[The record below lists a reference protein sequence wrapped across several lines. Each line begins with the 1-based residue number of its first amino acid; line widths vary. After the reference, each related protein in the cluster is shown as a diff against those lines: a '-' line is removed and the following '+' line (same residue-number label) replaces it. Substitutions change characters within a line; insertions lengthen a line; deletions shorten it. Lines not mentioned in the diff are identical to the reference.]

1 MAEWP
6 IHRQKLRMA
15 FCYVCREFS
24 VMAKKHQNQAKPTKK
39 PLPTWVYPLLLIFTF
54 IVVYPLIFD
63 EKVSLGGD
71 NASYYILGKALSSGE
86 GYTNIHVPGNPA
98 HNHFPPGYPIILA
111 VFMFFTNSIVFL
123 KWINGLLLL
132 GTSLLSYRLFLRFAE
147 NKALAFVGALLI
159 LFNFH
164 LLSYGTIMMSEVPFL
179 FFGTLAMLLFVNMQQ
194 AEKEWY
200 KNPSFY
206 FLILVSS
213 FAYHIRTA
221 GIALV
226 AGFALY
232 MLLNKNWKALI
243 AYLLGFVALGIP
255 WFLRGQSLG
264 GSSYLTQ
271 LFLKNPYREELG
283 AMELSDW
290 FTRFGNN
297 LARYL
302 GKEIPNGLFP
312 GIEADYTPDA
322 SGVVLY
328 GILIMAVV
336 IFGLVKLPNY
346 RLLITGYLL
355 GTFGILLLW
364 PDVWF
369 GIRFMLPLI
378 PLLLFLFLF
387 GLQSLFNWAFMR
399 ASLKIAFNPLLFLVF
414 VLAFTPQVKLLVD
427 ASEAPYLDKFK
438 NYFEIAAWANKNTP
452 SDAIICTRKPG
463 LFYLFAG
470 RQVAQFENTPDYN
483 EFFAALDST
492 GFTHVVIDQ
501 LGYAQT
507 GRFLVPA
514 IQDNPEKFQIIKQT
528 MAPETYLL
536 SYNNTFGY
544 SGEWTVTEKDGYYTH
559 VRNGSG
565 TLKNTDGSIY
575 TGSFNNNL
583 PNGAGTITYPDGR
596 VEKGTWINGIK
607 TNINE

>member
-1 MAEWP
+1 MP
-6 IHRQKLRMA
+6 
-15 FCYVCREFS
+15 FCYVCPQYFA
-24 VMAKKHQNQAKPTKK
+24 MAKKPQQKAKPARK
-39 PLPTWVYPLLLIFTF
+39 PLPSWIYPVLIIFAFIIVYPI
-54 IVVYPLIFD
+54 IFD
-63 EKVSLGGD
+63 KKVNLGGD
-71 NASYYILGKALSSGE
+71 NASYYILGKAISSGQ

-98 HNHFPPGYPIILA
+98 HNHFPPGYPAILA
-111 VFMFFTNSIVFL
+111 AFMFVSSNIVFL
-123 KWINGLLLL
+123 KWVNGLFLL
-132 GTSLLSYRLFLRFAE
+132 GTAVLSYLLFLRFTE
-147 NKALAFVGALLI
+147 NKGMAFVGAILI

-164 LLSYGTIMMSEVPFL
+164 LLNYGTIMMSEVPFL
-179 FFGTLAMLLFVNMQQ
+179 FFGTLAMLLFVRLQQ
-194 AEKEWY
+194 NEKTWY
-200 KNPSFY
+200 KDPNFY
-206 FLILVSS
+206 LLVLVSS

-232 MLLNKNWKALI
+232 MLLNKNWKELL
-243 AYLLGFVALGIP
+243 AYLAGFVALGIP

-283 AMELSDW
+283 KMELADW

-297 LARYL
+297 LTRYL
-302 GKEIPNGLFP
+302 GKEIPNGIFP
-312 GIEADYTPDA
+312 GIEVDYTPDA
-322 SGVVLY
+322 TGHVFY

-378 PLLLFLFLF
+378 PLLLFLFLY
-387 GLQSLFNWAFMR
+387 GIYALVNLALTKATLSTRL
-399 ASLKIAFNPLLFLVF
+399 NPLLFLVF
-414 VLAFTPQVKLLVD
+414 ILFFTPQVKTLAEAAD
-427 ASEAPYLDKFK
+427 APYQEKFK
-438 NYFEIAAWANKNTP
+438 NYFEVAAWANKNTP
-452 SDAIICTRKPG
+452 KDAIVCTRKPG

-470 RQVAQFENTPDYN
+470 RQAAQFENTPDYN
-483 EFFAALDST
+483 AFFGAFDER
-492 GFTHVVIDQ
+492 GITHVVIDQ

-528 MAPETYLL
+528 IAPETYMLT
-536 SYNNTFGY
+536 YNSDLGY
-544 SGEWTVTEKDGYYTH
+544 AGEWRVEEKDGYYTH
-559 VRNGSG
+559 VREGNG
-565 TLKNTDGSIY
+565 TLTYPDGRVY
-575 TGSFNNNL
+575 KGAFKDNL
-583 PNGAGTITYPDGR
+583 PNGNGSMTYPDGR
-596 VEKGTWINGIK
+596 VENGIWQNGIF
-607 TNINE
+607 TANNE